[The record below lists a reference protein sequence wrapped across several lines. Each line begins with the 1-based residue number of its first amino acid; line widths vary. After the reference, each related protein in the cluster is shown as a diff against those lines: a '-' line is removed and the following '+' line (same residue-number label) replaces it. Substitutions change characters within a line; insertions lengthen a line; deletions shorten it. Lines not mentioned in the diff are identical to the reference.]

1 MIQEPL
7 PTWPDRDTGAPQPYI
22 EDMINR
28 HLAWAK
34 WLEEK
39 APEPVSVKP
48 EPVDQHW
55 PQNAGALDPKLA
67 GYWLDQSTPNTA
79 CYTQRRPILRR
90 ASRWRRFIEFITN
103 RRL

>member
-7 PTWPDRDTGAPQPYI
+7 PTWLDRSAGAPQPYI

-34 WLEEK
+34 WLETK

-48 EPVDQHW
+48 EPVGQHW

-67 GYWLDQSTPNTA
+67 GYWLDQSTPNA
-79 CYTQRRPILRR
+79 ARIAVAPLLRR
-90 ASRWRRFIEFITN
+90 ASRWRRFIEFIT
-103 RRL
+103 RRIG